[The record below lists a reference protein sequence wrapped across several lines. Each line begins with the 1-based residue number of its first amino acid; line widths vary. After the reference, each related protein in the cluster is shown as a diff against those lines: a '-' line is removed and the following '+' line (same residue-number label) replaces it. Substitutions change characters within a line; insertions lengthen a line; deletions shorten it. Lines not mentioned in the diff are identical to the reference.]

1 MAKYDGLIYIP
12 ASDQNFISGIQG
24 LTDLQLGK
32 MLEKLY
38 ELNES
43 EQGHKGR
50 IKAVEKEIT
59 NRNGTSTE
67 AVAMDKKRADIELV
81 ERLYGDG
88 MPYELDRI
96 ENETKFYLAQTA
108 QSLFEAGKRFLRIQT
123 HEKHGDFLT
132 SLERIGVPVRTAYY
146 AIAAVKKFDSNLPA
160 LANLGSAKIKMLTIF
175 NETDIKEYAEGGP
188 LGNIPHDDV
197 ETMTTRELREA
208 IREERKKSE
217 RTSSVLEKKLQQKN
231 EQITKLEMENANR
244 QPPTKEQLAGIE
256 LDEHMKPFNVQ
267 LQDAIFAMGRCIDMI
282 TEIQRIDNIGFV
294 QLNDW
299 ILKQSSDIE
308 AFTLAFQEL
317 QDTINDIHID
327 NGEDDKKKKR

>member
-43 EQGHKGR
+43 EPGHKGR
-50 IKAVEKEIT
+50 IKAIEKEIT
-59 NRNGTSTE
+59 SRNGTSTE
-67 AVAMDKKRADIELV
+67 AVATNKMQADIEMI

-108 QSLFEAGKRFLRIQT
+108 QSLFEAGKRFLRIKA
-123 HEKHGDFLT
+123 HEKHGDYYAA
-132 SLERIGVPVRTAYY
+132 LERIGVPPTTAEY
-146 AIAAVKKFDSNLPA
+146 AMAVVKKFGSNPHARGDLEDLGA
-160 LANLGSAKIKMLTIF
+160 SKLRMLTVFEEKDISEYVNGGSLGS
-175 NETDIKEYAEGGP
+175 
-188 LGNIPHDDV
+188 IPHDDV
-197 ETMTTRELREA
+197 EAMTTRELREA

-217 RTSSVLEKKLQQKN
+217 RASGVFEKKLQQKN
-231 EQITKLEMENANR
+231 DQITKLEMENANR
-244 QPPTKEQLAGIE
+244 QPPTKEQLAGVE
-256 LDEHMKPFNVQ
+256 LDGHMKPFNVQ
-267 LQDAIFAMGRCIDMI
+267 LQDAIFAMGKCIDMI
-282 TEIQRIDNIGFV
+282 TEIQRIDNISFV

-308 AFTLAFQEL
+308 AITLTFQEL

-327 NGEDDKKKKR
+327 KGEA